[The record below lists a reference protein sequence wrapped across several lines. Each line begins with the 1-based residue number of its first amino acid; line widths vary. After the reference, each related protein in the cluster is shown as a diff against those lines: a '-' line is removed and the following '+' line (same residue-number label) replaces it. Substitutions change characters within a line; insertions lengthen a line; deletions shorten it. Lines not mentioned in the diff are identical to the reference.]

1 MTRSTFERAGADW
14 KRFVVEHGH
23 RASAHDLAFILQRPI
38 EEISRLRATGACSKA
53 AGRKKLRG
61 AVPALAWPRT
71 GGV

>member
-38 EEISRLRATGACSKA
+38 EEISRLRATGACSKG
-53 AGRKKLRG
+53 AGRKNF
-61 AVPALAWPRT
+61 VALFQLWHGREPEE
-71 GGV
+71 V